1 MVTLAKRLQNR
12 LGFSI
17 RTLLSGSPTR
27 KFVPDPQRPGIFPAD
42 GAAYR
47 IHAEAS
53 MMIGGIR
60 ALLLQTLHPVAMYA
74 VSEHSEF
81 RSDPLARLRRTVY
94 FLGTTTYGNA
104 AQADAAL
111 ERVKRIH
118 ESVIGVTPEGVPYN
132 ASDPHLLA
140 WVHATEV
147 DSFLT
152 TYRLYSRRQRASDL
166 AAAEADAYTAE
177 MAVIAE
183 ELGVHEPPRSAS
195 ELQNVLE
202 SFRPELAD
210 TPLSREAT
218 EFLRNFPFRRG
229 ARVAYTLLFAAA
241 ADSLPDWA
249 KELHGFKTR
258 KASGIPLRAAA
269 RLLLRALDWALKGAD
284 DPKVD
289 SPALSGEEPA
299 LSGEDEGEDDT
310 AGRACQGGQRA
321 ATRR

>member
-1 MVTLAKRLQNR
+1 
-12 LGFSI
+12 
-17 RTLLSGSPTR
+17 
-27 KFVPDPQRPGIFPAD
+27 
-42 GAAYR
+42 
-47 IHAEAS
+47 

-152 TYRLYSRRQRASDL
+152 TYRLYGRRQRSSDL
-166 AAAEADAYTAE
+166 ADADAYTAE

-183 ELGVHEPPRSAS
+183 ELGVHDPPRSS
-195 ELQNVLE
+195 SDLQNVLE

-229 ARVAYTLLFAAA
+229 ARIAYTVLFAAA

-258 KASGIPLRAAA
+258 KTSGIPLRSAA
-269 RLLLRALDWALKGAD
+269 RLLIRALDWALKGAD

-289 SPALSGEEPA
+289 SPARPVEEPA
-299 LSGEDEGEDDT
+299 LPAEDEEGNA
-310 AGRACQGGQRA
+310 AGRACQGGQRT